1 MHLGRGLPVLLSSTR
16 QPLPASHALIKG
28 SLEALHRIYLLA
40 GSIVACLLMPMA
52 LAAEETDLE
61 AKTRQLHEVKS
72 RIESLN
78 RTLRTTENQR
88 DVESRALRETEQKI
102 GRIARRIRATD
113 QSLQRQK
120 RQLAELEAQRAD
132 ARLKLDS
139 HRSSLER
146 QIRAAYT
153 MGRQEKVKIL
163 LNQEDPAVVSRVM
176 VYYDYFN
183 AARISQMEQIE
194 ESLRELNQIEHEIAQ
209 EEQRLQQLQSKNNHE
224 RLHLEAAK
232 HGRKEI
238 IAQLNHQLKDKGLE
252 LSGLKDNEN
261 QLTSLISDIQQALA
275 DLPLDPAAHDP
286 FRSRKG
292 KLPWPASGDLVANF
306 GSRREVGKLKWD
318 GVMIAA
324 PEGREV
330 RAIHHGRV
338 AFADWLRGFGLLLII
353 DHGDG
358 FMSLYG
364 HNQSLFK
371 ETGEWVEPGEV
382 VAQVGSSGGRTHSGI
397 YFGIRHNGEPQNPKL
412 WCKRTQGRSI
422 SARER
427 THGQVSVISYI
438 NARPGRYHGRDKPP
452 VMETGR
458 SMREGSMG

>member
-1 MHLGRGLPVLLSSTR
+1 MSLWRGLLAWV
-16 QPLPASHALIKG
+16 
-28 SLEALHRIYLLA
+28 LA
-40 GSIVACLLMPMA
+40 GCLLPSA
-52 LAAEETDLE
+52 LAADEGDLE
-61 AKTRQLHEVKS
+61 AKTRQLNQLKS

-78 RTLRTTENQR
+78 RELRSTEDQR
-88 DVESRALRETEQKI
+88 DAQSRALRETEQKI
-102 GRIARRIRATD
+102 GLIARRIRVTD

-120 RQLAELEAQRAD
+120 RQLAELESERAD
-132 ARLKLDS
+132 ARLKLDN

-146 QIRAAYT
+146 QIRAAFA

-183 AARISQMEQIE
+183 AARIAQMGLIE
-194 ESLRELNQIEHEIAQ
+194 KSLSELNRIEQEIAK
-209 EEQRLQQLQSKNNHE
+209 EEQRLQQLQAKNNNE
-224 RLHLEAAK
+224 RLQLEAAQR
-232 HGRKEI
+232 GRQEI
-238 IAQLNHQLKDKGLE
+238 VAKLNRDLKDQGRE
-252 LSGLKDNEN
+252 LNNLKDNES
-261 QLTSLISDIQQALA
+261 QLASLISNLQQALS
-275 DLPLDPAAHDP
+275 DIPLDPAAHEP

-292 KLPWPASGDLVANF
+292 KLPWPASGRLAASF
-306 GSRREVGKLKWD
+306 GSRREVGKLTWD
-318 GVMIAA
+318 GVLIAA

-382 VAQVGSSGGRTHSGI
+382 VAQVGSSGGRSRSGI
-397 YFGIRHNGEPQNPKL
+397 YFGIRHNGEPQNPQQ
-412 WCKRTQGRSI
+412 WCR
-422 SARER
+422 R
-427 THGQVSVISYI
+427 THGRTIG
-438 NARPGRYHGRDKPP
+438 ARESAQSSIAGIGRRAEQSRVGRL
-452 VMETGR
+452 
-458 SMREGSMG
+458 

>member
-1 MHLGRGLPVLLSSTR
+1 MNLRQGLVALLLT
-16 QPLPASHALIKG
+16 
-28 SLEALHRIYLLA
+28 
-40 GSIVACLLMPMA
+40 VCLLPLG
-52 LAAEETDLE
+52 LAAEDEGLE
-61 AKTRQLHEVKS
+61 SKTRQLEQVKS

-78 RTLRTTENQR
+78 QALRSTEGQR
-88 DVESRALRETEQKI
+88 DQQSRALRETEQKI
-102 GRIARRIRATD
+102 GSIARRIRVTD
-113 QSLQRQK
+113 LSLQRQQ
-120 RQLAELEAQRAD
+120 RQLAELEAERAD
-132 ARLKLDS
+132 ARLRLDS

-146 QIRAAYT
+146 QIRAAYA

-183 AARISQMEQIE
+183 AARLSQMERIE
-194 ESLRELNQIEHEIAQ
+194 ESLHELIRIEHEIAQ
-209 EEQRLQQLQSKNNHE
+209 EERRLQQLQEKNNNE
-224 RLHLEAAK
+224 RLQLETAK
-232 HGRKEI
+232 RGRMEI
-238 IAQLNHQLKDKGLE
+238 IAKLDRRLKDQGQE
-252 LSGLKDNEN
+252 LSELKDDES
-261 QLTSLISDIQQALA
+261 QLSSLISNIQQALS

-292 KLPWPASGDLVANF
+292 KLPWPANGQLVASF
-306 GSRREVGKLKWD
+306 GTRREVGKLTWD
-318 GVMIAA
+318 GVMISA

-358 FMSLYG
+358 YMSLYG

-382 VAQVGSSGGRTHSGI
+382 VAQVGNSGGRTQSGI

-412 WCKRTQGRSI
+412 WCKRTKGRRITDYEHPEGQS
-422 SARER
+422 SAALPRASG
-427 THGQVSVISYI
+427 TGNGHG
-438 NARPGRYHGRDKPP
+438 
-452 VMETGR
+452 
-458 SMREGSMG
+458 